1 MASQPPIARVVPKEI
16 AVHGDTRVDNYFWL
30 RDRTNPDVIAYLE
43 AENRH
48 TDELMEPAQ
57 ALREKLYKEIL
68 GRIQET
74 DLSVPVKRDEYFY
87 YTRTE
92 EGKAYSIHCRKHG
105 SLEAAEEVLLDSNV
119 LAEGQKYFR
128 VGNFSI
134 SPDHRLLAY
143 STDTEGDEA
152 YTIFVKDLA
161 SGELLADR
169 IANTYYTLEWANDNR
184 TFFYTVLDES
194 KRPYRVF
201 RHELGGGA
209 DTLVYQEDDG
219 RFALGLSQ
227 DSQPPVYHHQP
238 G

>member
-16 AVHGDTRVDNYFWL
+16 AVHDDTRIDNYFWL
-30 RDRTNPDVIAYLE
+30 RDRTDPDVVAYLE
-43 AENRH
+43 AENRY
-48 TDELMEPAQ
+48 TEELMAPAQ

-105 SLEAAEEVLLDSNV
+105 SLEAAEEILLDSNV

-128 VGNFSI
+128 VGNFAV

-143 STDTEGDEA
+143 SIDTEGDEA

-161 SGELLADR
+161 SGELLRGPHCEHLLHARMGERQSARSFTPFSTNPSGR
-169 IANTYYTLEWANDNR
+169 IAC
-184 TFFYTVLDES
+184 
-194 KRPYRVF
+194 
-201 RHELGGGA
+201 
-209 DTLVYQEDDG
+209 
-219 RFALGLSQ
+219 FATNSAAALTRWCTRKTMAAS
-227 DSQPPVYHHQP
+227 Y
-238 G
+238 